1 MDVRLNVPGIIG
13 DDEDKDYPYK
23 SIPKFIKEMHTFK
36 LNWNQSAQRVM
47 QKIWLTKDVEIQF
60 KQLTGDLESLGA
72 RQDIELMSMR
82 GKLEQLD
89 KEIED
94 LIGDNDEEEEEEGSE
109 SLQRSRNNS
118 DIRGSIQ
125 EMKNATKKSINFKSE
140 EKGELTLSKF
150 SRTHTQ
156 RKGTAAPDD
165 IVEPIETP
173 ILTGVVTTPERTA
186 FFTVNG
192 ELIVGNEDKLSE
204 IESVNLS
211 AAEEERDKLATG
223 LNTRLNRL
231 AEEARKSI
239 FGSGN
244 DQSGAHTKRTSGI
257 MSLKRQLTNAFG

>member
-1 MDVRLNVPGIIG
+1 
-13 DDEDKDYPYK
+13 
-23 SIPKFIKEMHTFK
+23 
-36 LNWNQSAQRVM
+36 M
-47 QKIWLTKDVEIQF
+47 QKIWLSKDVEIQF

-140 EKGELTLSKF
+140 EKGEPTLSKF